1 MIGLRCVR
9 CIGGGADAGVEEG
22 PVGTVGSLHLH
33 FLTLQQLFGGLG
45 EEGAGLGVFPE
56 RGRVGVPLGTSQV
69 LTDEGFRGGMC
80 PVLMLSLV

>member
-22 PVGTVGSLHLH
+22 PVGTVGSLHLN
-33 FLTLQQLFGGLG
+33 FLMFGGLG

-56 RGRVGVPLGTSQV
+56 RGRVCVPFGTSQV